1 MPNWTS
7 MSGGCGQLDEE
18 EQRKMKKEGKRQ
30 KNKVR
35 NKLSRQIVEVVRYKP
50 REREKVNIE
59 GEVVSRIKL
68 REKEEHIDEGKQH

>member
-18 EQRKMKKEGKRQ
+18 EQRKMKKESQRQ

-50 REREKVNIE
+50 REREKVK
-59 GEVVSRIKL
+59 SQKY
-68 REKEEHIDEGKQH
+68 

>member
-7 MSGGCGQLDEE
+7 MSGGCGYLDEE
-18 EQRKMKKEGKRQ
+18 EQRKMKKESQRQ

-50 REREKVNIE
+50 REREKVK
-59 GEVVSRIKL
+59 RQKY
-68 REKEEHIDEGKQH
+68 